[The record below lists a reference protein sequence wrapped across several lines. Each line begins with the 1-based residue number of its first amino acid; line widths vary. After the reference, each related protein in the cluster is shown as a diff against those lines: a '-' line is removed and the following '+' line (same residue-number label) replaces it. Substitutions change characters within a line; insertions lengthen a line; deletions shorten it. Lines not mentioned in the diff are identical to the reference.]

1 MTPAEQYRTLI
12 DRLQVLAEA
21 VLTPQQIMAM
31 TPQERVAKI
40 VAMTPQEQDDLYKS
54 MTDQEINELL
64 ASWPKTPAPAPPAD
78 ITPGIPPVTAFHPA
92 ATPQAMAQFKN
103 RCEGLLDTLAA
114 HANIWDQQIIS
125 RTGVRVVDDPK
136 QSMYAMSRYREITI
150 DYGEWHDAPDDVLLW
165 SLGHEVGH
173 IVMNHRGATSPA
185 NAGPY
190 AAQQREAAADKYATQ
205 LCLSMGLTKAP
216 AFKWANDK
224 RGEFYHQAMLNVEN
238 DPKYADD
245 NKLSSHP
252 TLQQRYD
259 AAKAQGFD
267 LSKNNTD
274 QLDRFLAHMSRTA

>member
-31 TPQERVAKI
+31 TPQDRVAKI
-40 VAMTPQEQDDLYKS
+40 AAMTPQERDALYDS
-54 MTDQEINELL
+54 MTEEEIEEML
-64 ASWPKTPAPAPPAD
+64 ATWPKTPAPEPTTAPSAD
-78 ITPGIPPVTAFHPA
+78 ITPVVPPA

-125 RTGVRVVDDPK
+125 RTGVRVVDDPN

-190 AAQQREAAADKYATQ
+190 AAQQRELAADKYATQ

-224 RGEFYHQAMLNVEN
+224 KGEFYHQALLAVQNNPE
-238 DPKYADD
+238 YADD
-245 NKLSSHP
+245 YKLSSHP
-252 TLQQRYD
+252 THQQRFD
-259 AAKAQGFD
+259 AAKEQGFD